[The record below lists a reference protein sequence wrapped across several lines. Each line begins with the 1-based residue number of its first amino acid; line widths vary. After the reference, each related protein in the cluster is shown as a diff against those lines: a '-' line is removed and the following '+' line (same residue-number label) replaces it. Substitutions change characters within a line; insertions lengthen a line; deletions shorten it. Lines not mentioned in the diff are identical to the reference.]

1 MTSHNDELGAL
12 LASLPPT
19 MVTALLPYLLG
30 GTGGAGGSAGDG
42 GAAGGGGGAA
52 GGSGGSGGIV
62 SFVNYS
68 PGAPDALIEWLTPL
82 NVELA
87 GVLASA
93 DEQARRSGWERLS
106 SWLGSQALTIPANVV
121 GSIIGTMLLG
131 G

>member
-1 MTSHNDELGAL
+1 MGL
-12 LASLPPT
+12 LAEAEVRLE
-19 MVTALLPYLLG
+19 AR
-30 GTGGAGGSAGDG
+30 AE
-42 GAAGGGGGAA
+42 
-52 GGSGGSGGIV
+52 SGGIV

-68 PGAPDALIEWLTPL
+68 PAAPDALIEWLTLL

-93 DEQARRSGWERLS
+93 DEQARRSGWERLG